1 MNVMNFTPFSISSPF
16 YSFDTNNCPP
26 GEGCIGYNGI
36 DCVYNGQ
43 SCNDY
48 IRKNGCFSGEV
59 ELIYTAVNEG
69 NGCHEI
75 TQATSRIGSVERA
88 LAFNGG
94 FGCGDRRSCPG
105 DYVKFTQMRYFDF
118 CKFNGFI
125 DSDLEI
131 DTTGGSATVVPMSFT
146 IIRNDGVD
154 PTPKPTPKPTPSP
167 VAPTPTNM
175 GECKDHPS
183 QLWLTF
189 NPRICKDSSNS
200 QFIVKRNL
208 RRLKHNSSGSNTKNS
223 KYDKD
228 DKDKKDDGGDAVTP
242 EYMCQD
248 YKTFGS
254 DPKVEIRITSFDGM
268 TVYTEMA
275 NVCDG
280 TEIVIGNG
288 SEKIA
293 YDIKVQIY
301 SEGYLYQEI
310 VMHTACVTGAMS
322 LNDTFG
328 SIQVTGIKNSK
339 QGLLGK

>member
-1 MNVMNFTPFSISSPF
+1 MNSLSFSTFSPY
-16 YSFDTNNCPP
+16 YSYATNNCA
-26 GEGCIGYNGI
+26 GQGCISHNGI
-36 DCVYNGQ
+36 FCVYNGKD
-43 SCNDY
+43 CNDY
-48 IRKNGCFSGEV
+48 IKENGCFAGEV
-59 ELIYTAVNEG
+59 ELIYNPYNAG
-69 NGCHEI
+69 NGCHDI
-75 TQATSRIGSVERA
+75 TQATSRINGVERA

-94 FGCGDRRSCPG
+94 HSCDDRRSCPG
-105 DYVKFTQMRYFDF
+105 EFFEFTQMRYFDF
-118 CKFNGFI
+118 CKFNGDI

-131 DTTGGSATVVPMSFT
+131 DTTGGSTTVPLSFT

-154 PTPKPTPKPTPSP
+154 VTLPPAPKPTPSP

-189 NPRICKDSSNS
+189 NPRTCKESSNSHS

-208 RRLKHNSSGSNTKNS
+208 RGLKHNSSGSKTKKS

-248 YKTFGS
+248 YKTFGY
-254 DPKVEIRITSFDGM
+254 DPKVEIRITSIDG
-268 TVYTEMA
+268 TIVYTDMA

-280 TEIVIGNG
+280 TEMVIGNG

-293 YDIKVQIY
+293 YDIKIQIY
-301 SEGYLYQEI
+301 EKENLYQEI
-310 VMHTACVTGAMS
+310 VMHTACATQAMS
-322 LNDTFG
+322 LNDIFG
-328 SIQVTGIKNSK
+328 SIQVTGIKDAK